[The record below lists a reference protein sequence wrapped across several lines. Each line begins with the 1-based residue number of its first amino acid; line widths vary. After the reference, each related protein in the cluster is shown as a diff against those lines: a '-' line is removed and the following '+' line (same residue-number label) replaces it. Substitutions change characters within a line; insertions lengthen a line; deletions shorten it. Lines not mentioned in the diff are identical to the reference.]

1 MAPSPSSVGTCKK
14 AMHSYNSD
22 VSRAYHYDGLE
33 VLPAGQFLK
42 RLHEGGVF

>member
-1 MAPSPSSVGTCKK
+1 VPAASSG
-14 AMHSYNSD
+14 Y
-22 VSRAYHYDGLE
+22 RYDDLE